1 MNCSIRHAGNMGSK
15 YVVLVNTFPIDTGYI
30 VFVVCNATN
39 KYEDLGFLISHDT
52 QVLLVTQFNTL
63 LHYWKQNR
71 RCFRSCH
78 FVLAETG
85 LCLS

>member
-1 MNCSIRHAGNMGSK
+1 MGSK

-63 LHYWKQNR
+63 LHYWKQIEDVLEVVMLCWR
-71 RCFRSCH
+71 RLDC
-78 FVLAETG
+78 V
-85 LCLS
+85 